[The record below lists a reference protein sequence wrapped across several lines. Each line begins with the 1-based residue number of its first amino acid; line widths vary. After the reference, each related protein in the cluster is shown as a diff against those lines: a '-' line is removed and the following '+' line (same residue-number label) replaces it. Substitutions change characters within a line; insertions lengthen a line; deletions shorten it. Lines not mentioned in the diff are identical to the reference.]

1 MNDIVNIEATP
12 TAIIGN
18 LSRKEI
24 KDKAADMVVGLDSDD
39 IKSYNPE
46 SSRKNRILNRVYNR
60 YNKKYNDEK
69 FTSLSLR
76 EINKLPTKEQER
88 WFALNKSKTAG
99 PVLSGM
105 LAATSIPM
113 TLGGLVTAG
122 STVPT
127 LLSLAGGFGGSYV
140 GSKIGEE
147 YDKNRHGLSNN
158 TLAGS
163 LVGGTAGGFIGGIS
177 GAILQRKLPIYIA
190 AKQLLK
196 NIDGTPAPRNVS
208 YVNKL
213 TATNKRVHPK
223 IQNFL
228 TDKSGA
234 IKPHNV
240 GGAESDVFFDPDHN
254 VVYKLSRP
262 HKTKHFEIA
271 NYMLD
276 KGNIGPLSLE
286 STYEGVL
293 QTTDGPRVVI
303 SQPMVKPFK
312 NLGDFSDL
320 YTWLKLKTNGYKRVG
335 PGTYKYGDYVFRDVK
350 GANVGIKD
358 GRFVIFDPEIINSPL
373 FKYK

>member
-1 MNDIVNIEATP
+1 MNDIVDIETIP

-99 PVLSGM
+99 PILSGM

-122 STVPT
+122 STVLT
-127 LLSLAGGFGGSYV
+127 LFSLAGGFGGSYV

-163 LVGGTAGGFIGGIS
+163 LVGGTAGGFIGGFTPYIGNKIIYSPAVRNTVGAVKLNSHIRRFNIGKNANFNNRLMRTFNRDRFIEENLDFGANS
-177 GAILQRKLPIYIA
+177 GYLVHGDPVATGVTYPA
-190 AKQLLK
+190 AGAVAPA
-196 NIDGTPAPRNVS
+196 GTP
-208 YVNKL
+208 
-213 TATNKRVHPK
+213 PK
-223 IQNFL
+223 NYPHFQNGYL
-228 TDKSGA
+228 VPG
-234 IKPHNV
+234 
-240 GGAESDVFFDPDHN
+240 
-254 VVYKLSRP
+254 
-262 HKTKHFEIA
+262 
-271 NYMLD
+271 
-276 KGNIGPLSLE
+276 KGNIYSAV
-286 STYEGVL
+286 SKSY
-293 QTTDGPRVVI
+293 TDTDHP
-303 SQPMVKPFK
+303 
-312 NLGDFSDL
+312 
-320 YTWLKLKTNGYKRVG
+320 
-335 PGTYKYGDYVFRDVK
+335 
-350 GANVGIKD
+350 
-358 GRFVIFDPEIINSPL
+358 IF
-373 FKYK
+373 